1 MYPLALR
8 LAGRRVLVVGG
19 GAVATRRVPALLD
32 AEARVVVVA
41 PELTPALRA
50 HVDAGRLEWVAR
62 EFAPGDLDGA
72 WLVQVAVDDPAAAEA
87 VSAAALDR
95 QIFCVRADDRDAATA
110 WTPAVTRYGPL
121 TVAVLGGGDPR
132 RAVAVRDAIREQLIT
147 GSLSGVAAEPPLL
160 PPPDGSPPGGA
171 APAEGSAPNGSVRA
185 GVGGG
190 PDATVASDT
199 GETGGSGDAG
209 NTGSS
214 GDAGDSGDAGYTR
227 DNRDSGDKGDAGD
240 SGDTGDHGHTGD
252 TGVSTERTVADG
264 RAVDPAVPVGRPER
278 PVGRVALVGAGP
290 GDPEL
295 ITVRGRRLL
304 AEADVVVAD
313 RLVPGLLLDEL
324 RPEVELVDATKIPHG
339 PAAAQEEINKVLVDR
354 ALAGARVVRLKGGDP
369 YVFGRG
375 GEEALACAAAGI
387 PVTVVPG
394 VTSSVAVPAAAGI
407 PVTHRGV
414 AHEFTVVSG
423 HLPPEHPDS
432 LVDWS
437 VLARLRGTLVVL
449 MGLNNLPAIAAALRA
464 HGRHPETPAAV
475 VQEGTTDGQRV
486 LRSTLDAVAAEVHA
500 AGFRP
505 PAVVVVGDVATTLA
519 GTGVPAGL
527 SGRTRLAAGS
537 TPPVAP

>member
-1 MYPLALR
+1 MIMYPLALR

-50 HVDAGRLEWVAR
+50 HVDAGRVEWVAR
-62 EFAPGDLDGA
+62 QFAPADLEGA

-87 VSAAALDR
+87 VSTAASAR
-95 QIFCVRADDRDAATA
+95 QIFCVRADDRDAASA

-132 RAVAVRDAIREQLIT
+132 LAMAVRDAIREQLIT
-147 GSLSGVAAEPPLL
+147 GTL
-160 PPPDGSPPGGA
+160 
-171 APAEGSAPNGSVRA
+171 
-185 GVGGG
+185 
-190 PDATVASDT
+190 ATVPSAGSTSGRPLPADT
-199 GETGGSGDAG
+199 TDSPHGETPVPAQEVPAG
-209 NTGSS
+209 KIP
-214 GDAGDSGDAGYTR
+214 AGKA
-227 DNRDSGDKGDAGD
+227 A
-240 SGDTGDHGHTGD
+240 
-252 TGVSTERTVADG
+252 ADG
-264 RAVDPAVPVGRPER
+264 QPAR

-339 PAAAQEEINKVLVDR
+339 PAAAQEEINRVLVDR

-375 GEEALACAAAGI
+375 GEEALACAAAGV
-387 PVTVVPG
+387 PVTVVSG
-394 VTSSVAVPAAAGI
+394 VTSSVAAAAAAGI

-437 VLARLRGTLVVL
+437 ALARLRGTLVVL
-449 MGLNNLPAIAAALRA
+449 MGLNNLPAITAALRA
-464 HGRHPETPAAV
+464 HGRAPQTPVAV
-475 VQEGTTDGQRV
+475 VQEGTTDGQRL
-486 LRSTLDAVAAEVHA
+486 LRSTLEAVAAETRA
-500 AGFRP
+500 ANFRP
-505 PAVVVVGDVATTLA
+505 PAVVVFGDVVTTLA
-519 GTGVPAGL
+519 ELPTHPAGQ
-527 SGRTRLAAGS
+527 G
-537 TPPVAP
+537 